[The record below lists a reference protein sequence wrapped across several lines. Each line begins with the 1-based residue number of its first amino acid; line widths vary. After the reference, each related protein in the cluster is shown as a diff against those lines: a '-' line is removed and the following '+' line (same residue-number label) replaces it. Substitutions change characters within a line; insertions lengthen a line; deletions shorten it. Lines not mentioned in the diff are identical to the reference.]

1 MLGWPTHSAAGGG
14 RCDQHEGKG
23 RRPGR
28 QGLPDPCPEP
38 GLRGGDTGS
47 KAVKLVT
54 GQVGGRGAAIRK
66 TFSLTSRTQRAPF
79 SLTSRTQR
87 AAGPPACSPASL
99 APAPSRSRPPRLLFS
114 SPLPAARSQSPTGP
128 GQAAPAPGARGS

>member
-23 RRPGR
+23 RGPGR
-28 QGLPDPCPEP
+28 QGFPDPFLEP
-38 GLRGGDTGS
+38 GLRGGGVGS
-47 KAVKLVT
+47 EAVELVT

-66 TFSLTSRTQRAPF
+66 TFSLTSRTQRA
-79 SLTSRTQR
+79 
-87 AAGPPACSPASL
+87 AGPPGCRPASL

-114 SPLPAARSQSPTGP
+114 SPLPAARSPSPTGP
-128 GQAAPAPGARGS
+128 GQAAPAQGARGS